1 MAKTFIYRFL
11 TLFPVLEQIPDFIIM
26 ILNSNELR
34 ISPLMP
40 LCFISG
46 I

>member
-1 MAKTFIYRFL
+1 MDFSYY
-11 TLFPVLEQIPDFIIM
+11 FPGLKQIPDFIIM
-26 ILNSNELR
+26 ILISNELR

-40 LCFISG
+40 LCFMSG